1 VVSYD
6 RLRREFYTTADPDVQ
21 RVYAVANNIFRREAS
36 TFEISDQ
43 LEYRPGD
50 EMQFMFRGGLLN
62 RAIDRGVHFKV
73 FTGIANPLLDT
84 RIQELQLY
92 GEAGAKYQPA
102 YWLGVD
108 VNLTYSE
115 REERHTVTEQDGV
128 PLTVLQRQERSE
140 ARLENIAERTSIVSQ
155 IRALLSDRDQLNFAG
170 SASILRY
177 NTPDTTNT
185 DERDELLVTLG
196 FQEMHQW
203 SSSLILTLAG
213 DVSLS
218 HLVYLKSA
226 QSANNNWNR
235 VIRFSPSVTF
245 VPSGRFRTV
254 NQAEVLGNYTVY
266 DFEDQSEVTKSFSFR
281 QASWIDSSLVH
292 LTDLLDVSFVGEFRV
307 YERGIL
313 RWADFKERPQDY
325 FVERSL
331 WPRIMYAV
339 GRDLR
344 FGVGFRYFGQ
354 DKYSYQAGAKKLER
368 RLATSGPTVA
378 LVWEGKGFQRV
389 QVEGWSETQR
399 QDGQVTRTVPN
410 ISMKLNFTL

>member
-1 VVSYD
+1 
-6 RLRREFYTTADPDVQ
+6 
-21 RVYAVANNIFRREAS
+21 
-36 TFEISDQ
+36 
-43 LEYRPGD
+43 
-50 EMQFMFRGGLLN
+50 
-62 RAIDRGVHFKV
+62 
-73 FTGIANPLLDT
+73 LLDT

-92 GEAGAKYQPA
+92 GEAGAIFQPA
-102 YWLGVD
+102 YWLGMD
-108 VNLTYSE
+108 VNLTYRE

-140 ARLENIAERTSIVSQ
+140 ARLENIAERTSIASQ
-155 IRALLSDRDQLNFAG
+155 IRTLLSDRDQLNFAG

-177 NTPDTTNT
+177 NTPDSTNT

-196 FQEMHQW
+196 FQEVHQW

-245 VPSGRFRTV
+245 VPGEKFRSV

-292 LTDLLDVSFVGEFRV
+292 LTDLLDVSFVGEVRV
-307 YERGIL
+307 YERGVL

-339 GRDLR
+339 ARDLR
-344 FGVGFRYFGQ
+344 LGVGFRYFGQ

-378 LVWEGKGFQRV
+378 LVWEGRGFQRV
-389 QVEGWSETQR
+389 QLEGWSETQS
-399 QDGQVTRTVPN
+399 QDGQVTRTIPN
-410 ISMKLNFTL
+410 ISVKINFTL